1 MKLPT
6 IKAARALTQYQVEVI
21 WSTGR
26 IDYVD
31 VGEALKAHASL
42 APARRKARFAAVK
55 PGEWGHSLSWGG
67 PGGDEIEIG
76 ADAVWRLAREQA
88 AQAGSINF
96 TAWRAAHGI
105 SLTEAAH
112 CLGLS
117 RRAVAYYESGAR
129 PVPRVV
135 ALALRGFDAQVA

>member
-1 MKLPT
+1 MKLPA
-6 IKAARALTQYQVEVI
+6 IKSARALAPHKVEVI

-26 IDYVD
+26 IDKLD
-31 VGEALKAHASL
+31 VGAALKAHASL
-42 APARRKARFAAVK
+42 APALKKPRFAKVAA
-55 PGEWGHSLSWGG
+55 GEWGHSLSWGG
-67 PGGDEIEIG
+67 PEGEEIEIG
-76 ADAVWRLAREQA
+76 ADAVWRMAREQA
-88 AQAGSINF
+88 AQSGSVDF

-112 CLGLS
+112 SLGLS

-135 ALALRGFDAQVA
+135 ALALRGFDTQSA

>member
-6 IKAARALTQYQVEVI
+6 IKSARALKQYQVEVF

-26 IDYVD
+26 IDQVD
-31 VGEALKAHASL
+31 VGDALKPHATL
-42 APARRKARFAAVK
+42 APARRQARFGAVK
-55 PGEWGHSLSWGG
+55 PGEWGHCLSWGG
-67 PGGDEIEIG
+67 PEGREIEIG
-76 ADAVWRLAREQA
+76 ADAVWRLAREQET
-88 AQAGSINF
+88 QAEAVDF
-96 TAWRAAHGI
+96 AAWRAAHGI

-117 RRAVAYYESGAR
+117 RRAVAYYESGAK